1 MHGFFWR
8 QYSKIQKVEM
18 RADVITCGVQ
28 ACELDVLYEL
38 LWDSNLLTFDARSPL
53 TELAVQIRAMLAS

>member
-1 MHGFFWR
+1 
-8 QYSKIQKVEM
+8 M

-28 ACELDVLYEL
+28 ACELDVLYKL

-53 TELAVQIRAMLAS
+53 TELAVQIRAVLAS